1 MATRPRQRTQKS
13 LDASKPAA
21 IAELRSQ
28 SGSAERDKSNAIP
41 LWEWVS
47 AAIGLAI
54 VLGVLG
60 FLLYEAVGGSRLPP
74 DVSLSIDSVA
84 QSANGYLVKLTAIN
98 RGGSTAEG
106 VIVEGELRNGSELV
120 ERSQTTLDYLPP
132 HSKKRAGFF
141 FTRDPRLYE
150 LQVRALGY
158 EEP

>member
-1 MATRPRQRTQKS
+1 MATRTKQRTQKS
-13 LDASKPAA
+13 PDPSNPAA
-21 IAELRSQ
+21 IAELRSR
-28 SGSAERDKSNAIP
+28 SDSAKRQESNAIP
-41 LWEWVS
+41 VWEWVS
-47 AAIGLAI
+47 AAIGLVI
-54 VLGVLG
+54 VLAVLG

-84 QSANGYLVKLTAIN
+84 QSTNGYLVKLTAIN

-106 VIVEGELRNGSELV
+106 VIVEGELRNGNELI